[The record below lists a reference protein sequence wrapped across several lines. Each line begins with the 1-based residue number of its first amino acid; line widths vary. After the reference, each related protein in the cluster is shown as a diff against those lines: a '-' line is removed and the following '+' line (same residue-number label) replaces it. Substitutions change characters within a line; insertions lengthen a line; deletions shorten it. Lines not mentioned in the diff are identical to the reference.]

1 MQPPESEP
9 ELSHRTPDH
18 GLSSQTQPASLPH
31 DPYAALRLRDYRLFA
46 VGSVLLVISEQMQSV
61 AVGWELYE
69 RTGSALALGWVG
81 LVQALPVIGL
91 ALPAGGM
98 ADRFDRR
105 HIVLVTQVLMA
116 ICSLTLAVLS
126 FQQGSIALIY
136 TCLFVSGIA
145 RAFHNPAS
153 AAFLPQLVPIRA
165 FGNAVMW
172 NSSGFQVASM
182 AGPAIGGLLIALQGE
197 AALVYVV
204 DALLVLASFGCLAFI
219 GGRQQQPSPEAPSF
233 KTLVAGISFVW
244 RSKLI
249 LAALTLDMFAVLLG
263 GATTLLPI
271 FAKDILQ
278 VGPAEFGWLRAAPAI
293 GAFVMAFSLAHL
305 PPLRQAGKTL
315 LWAVAGFGVV
325 TVGFGLSRW
334 FWLSLLML
342 VLSGALDNISV
353 VVRHTLVQLRTPDYM
368 RGRVSA
374 VNSVFIGSSNE
385 LGGFESG
392 VAAALFGPV
401 LAVVGGGIGTVAV
414 VLAVAFTWPQIR
426 ALGSLEEQSSTS
438 RTG

>member
-1 MQPPESEP
+1 
-9 ELSHRTPDH
+9 
-18 GLSSQTQPASLPH
+18 
-31 DPYAALRLRDYRLFA
+31 
-46 VGSVLLVISEQMQSV
+46 
-61 AVGWELYE
+61 
-69 RTGSALALGWVG
+69 
-81 LVQALPVIGL
+81 
-91 ALPAGGM
+91 
-98 ADRFDRR
+98 
-105 HIVLVTQVLMA
+105 
-116 ICSLTLAVLS
+116 
-126 FQQGSIALIY
+126 
-136 TCLFVSGIA
+136 
-145 RAFHNPAS
+145 
-153 AAFLPQLVPIRA
+153 
-165 FGNAVMW
+165 W

-204 DALLVLASFGCLAFI
+204 DALLILASFGCVAFI
-219 GGRQQQPSPEAPSF
+219 GGRQRQPSPEAPSF
-233 KTLVAGISFVW
+233 KSLVAGISFVW

-263 GATTLLPI
+263 GATTLLPV

-293 GAFVMAFSLAHL
+293 GAFVMAFALAHL

-325 TVGFGLSRW
+325 TVVFGLSRW

-426 ALGSLEEQSSTS
+426 ALGLLEEQSSS
-438 RTG
+438 ARAS